1 MVSSSASPR
10 EEEGGGG
17 PSRPTRRGEKRRMH
31 GGTASP
37 EPASADETS
46 QDLVSSKSCEE
57 DGGGTTTTCGK
68 WHPDESHR
76 PDIDDA
82 PVFTPTEE
90 EFEDAIGYIMR
101 IRPQVEKY
109 GVCRVVPPS
118 SWKPPSLLKEKRFWD
133 SAEFNTRVQQ
143 VDKLQNREPTK
154 KKAQPRVQKKRKR
167 RKKLRF
173 GIFDGCHDL
182 EKPAGYSKE
191 KDEHNKCVD
200 LNIEDPSSSP
210 RIKEACFSSS
220 TSSALEKLDKDKMVI
235 DCESLGTN
243 NPTTNSQYSQP
254 LHHSSELPCPPR
266 TPAENSTLASI
277 ATKKLFGV
285 DIEYGVAKALHAQV
299 CQVAKPSSRQSDQVS
314 RATILKHVV
323 EPLDYGTVM
332 VGKSW
337 CNHQAI
343 FPKGFRSRVTFH
355 NVLDPT
361 RTCCYISEV
370 LDAGLLGPLFRVAV
384 EKLPEIS
391 FTHTSPIQCWDSVR
405 DRVNEEIKRQ
415 HSAGKSGV
423 PALLSTDSVNGLEMF
438 GFFFPPIIQAI
449 EALDPNHKCLDYWLS
464 KRTPPLKLLPL
475 ESMMAATVDGT
486 NNSPIKL
493 LGVDITSKE
502 SEQSSFSNNSCSEA
516 VKLGRLL
523 KKAKLPEDSIGSR
536 VDSSSIW
543 SGSRQSAG

>member
-1 MVSSSASPR
+1 MNL
-10 EEEGGGG
+10 G
-17 PSRPTRRGEKRRMH
+17 
-31 GGTASP
+31 
-37 EPASADETS
+37 
-46 QDLVSSKSCEE
+46 SSKSDQAEYVWL
-57 DGGGTTTTCGK
+57 DTCGINGMLTSAVQTRVK
-68 WHPDESHR
+68 MEGAAREANALLQCKKMDKDYDSTDRECFSCFYDLHLSAVSCQCSPNRFACLNHSNLLCSCEPDEKFVLYRYSMEELNALVAALGGDAAAVYQWR
-76 PDIDDA
+76 QYDAGLVCQSGSMQQKMDFSKSTELSGPVVDVNID
-82 PVFTPTEE
+82 
-90 EFEDAIGYIMR
+90 
-101 IRPQVEKY
+101 
-109 GVCRVVPPS
+109 CS
-118 SWKPPSLLKEKRFWD
+118 
-133 SAEFNTRVQQ
+133 
-143 VDKLQNREPTK
+143 
-154 KKAQPRVQKKRKR
+154 
-167 RKKLRF
+167 
-173 GIFDGCHDL
+173 FDGCHDL

-254 LHHSSELPCPPR
+254 LHHSSELSCPPR

-391 FTHTSPIQCWDSVR
+391 FTHASPIQCWDSVR

-464 KRTPPLKLLPL
+464 KRTPPLKRLPL
-475 ESMMAATVDGT
+475 ESVMAATVDGT

-502 SEQSSFSNNSCSEA
+502 SEQSSFSNNSCAEA